1 MYFLQTLSG
10 RKRLREQF
18 RAFSQFGDRNSDG
31 KTITL
36 SRYVLEKSFF
46 RSAYHISD
54 LSLIMHRSDKWLKQA
69 GIVDEDFITTTDTAI
84 LFRKMSRFG
93 IEFCTELNLE

>member
-1 MYFLQTLSG
+1 MYIFQTLSG

-36 SRYVLEKSFF
+36 SRYLTFCS
-46 RSAYHISD
+46 SSLTLAYVKLRIVR
-54 LSLIMHRSDKWLKQA
+54 RSDKWLKQA

-84 LFRKMSRFG
+84 LFRKMSR
-93 IEFCTELNLE
+93 